1 VVFVAET
8 TGGHSFIIPSL
19 IGAAIAY
26 AVSGEA
32 SVSGD
37 QHFQEL
43 AKLEGLSNVPVREVM
58 QKRVVSVPA
67 NATLREFVQSIAV
80 HHQHT
85 VFPVQDGSRVVGLV
99 SLAVLG
105 STPSEKWDSITVRAI
120 ADLTPTF
127 VYEDCDLMEALRLL
141 ASENP
146 DPMLLVTATDGE
158 LTGIVTKTDILRA
171 VESSRGSRTSSNWD
185 R

>member
-1 VVFVAET
+1 
-8 TGGHSFIIPSL
+8 
-19 IGAAIAY
+19 
-26 AVSGEA
+26 
-32 SVSGD
+32 
-37 QHFQEL
+37 
-43 AKLEGLSNVPVREVM
+43 M
-58 QKRVVSVPA
+58 
-67 NATLREFVQSIAV
+67 
-80 HHQHT
+80 
-85 VFPVQDGSRVVGLV
+85 

-105 STPSEKWDSITVRAI
+105 STPSEKWDSITVQAI

-141 ASENP
+141 ARENP

-171 VESSRGSRTSSNWD
+171 VESNRGSKTSNWD